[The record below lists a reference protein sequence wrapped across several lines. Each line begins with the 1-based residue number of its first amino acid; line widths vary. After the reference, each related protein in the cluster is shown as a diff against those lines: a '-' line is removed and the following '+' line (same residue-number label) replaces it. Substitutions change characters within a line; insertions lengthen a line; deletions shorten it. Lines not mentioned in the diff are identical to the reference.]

1 MNVSYKCLNYSIFL
15 QLAPIWFDFPRNNVG
30 KLKVDRAL
38 SVFETYLESNST
50 KYVAGDEITIADVA
64 LVSSTIALE
73 ATEID
78 FSDYTLVTTWYE
90 TFKSENPELWEIGQE
105 GLDAIAEVYQSP
117 PDVSE
122 MNHPINPTRR
132 D

>member
-1 MNVSYKCLNYSIFL
+1 MNVSYRYLNYLIFL

-38 SVFETYLESNST
+38 SVFETYLVSNGT
-50 KYVAGDEITIADVA
+50 KYVAGDEITIADIA

-78 FSDYTLVTTWYE
+78 FSDYPLATTWYD
-90 TFKSENPELWEIGQE
+90 TFKDENPDLWEIGQE
-105 GLDAIAEVYQSP
+105 GLDAIAEVYQNP

-122 MNHPINPTRR
+122 MDHPINPTRSN
-132 D
+132 

>member
-1 MNVSYKCLNYSIFL
+1 M
-15 QLAPIWFDFPRNNVG
+15 
-30 KLKVDRAL
+30 KLDRAL
-38 SVFETYLESNST
+38 KVFETYLDSNGT
-50 KYVAGDEITIADVA
+50 KYVAGDEITIADMA

-78 FSDYTLVTTWYE
+78 FSDYLLVTTWYE
-90 TFKSENPELWEIGQE
+90 TFKDENPELWGIGEE
-105 GLDAIAEVYQSP
+105 GLDAIAEIYQNP

-122 MNHPINPTRR
+122 MNHPIIPMRR